1 MIMIAVM
8 MIVLMIVK
16 AMMIIIMLVFQSTWC
31 TALTSSSTCQTT
43 SIQCLHQKL
52 HHYNLLLGFEDNP
65 SCQISLL
72 TCCLMSETRQLGN
85 LSMLPRFLKRG
96 TMTSSENWQKCSA
109 TKTSSV
115 FKSNNFLKLE
125 KVCQCSTRPAFP
137 YLPRALGQ
145 TSPTATS
152 LRRSSFASLGERPDS
167 IRVNGACRKRRT
179 FLSDHPL
186 GKVNVFY
193 PRILWEK

>member
-1 MIMIAVM
+1 MSDLFLLRLDLVRVTRQRQQSLPLDVPAYLVTRRRMVMIMMAVM
-8 MIVLMIVK
+8 MM
-16 AMMIIIMLVFQSTWC
+16 AMWRPWW
-31 TALTSSSTCQTT
+31 SSS
-43 SIQCLHQKL
+43 CLCSRAPGA
-52 HHYNLLLGFEDNP
+52 LLSPARPPVRQHRYSACIKSYIITIFCLALRIIL

-137 YLPRALGQ
+137 YLPRALG
-145 TSPTATS
+145 
-152 LRRSSFASLGERPDS
+152 
-167 IRVNGACRKRRT
+167 
-179 FLSDHPL
+179 
-186 GKVNVFY
+186 
-193 PRILWEK
+193 